1 MSLLPKRLLGAPFAG
16 VKIARRPRL
25 SARPSGVRPRPS
37 ASVRRRRREGYKGRG
52 RIEGGF
58 TVGFCVRPVI
68 HTPSSCVENNK
79 PAQKLQT
86 GESVL

>member
-1 MSLLPKRLLGAPFAG
+1 MSLLPKRLLSAPFAG

-37 ASVRRRRREGYKGRG
+37 VRRRRREGYKGRG
-52 RIEGGF
+52 CIEGGF

-68 HTPSSCVENNK
+68 HLSRQFVRREQHTRTETSYR
-79 PAQKLQT
+79 
-86 GESVL
+86 

>member
-1 MSLLPKRLLGAPFAG
+1 MSLLPKRLLSAPFAG

-25 SARPSGVRPRPS
+25 SARPPGVRPRP
-37 ASVRRRRREGYKGRG
+37 SVRRRRREGYKGRG
-52 RIEGGF
+52 CIEGGF